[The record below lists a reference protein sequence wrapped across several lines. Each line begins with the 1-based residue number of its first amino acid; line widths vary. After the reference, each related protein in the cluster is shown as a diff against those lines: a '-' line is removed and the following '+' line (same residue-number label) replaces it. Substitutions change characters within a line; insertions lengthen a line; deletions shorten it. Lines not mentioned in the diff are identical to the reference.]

1 MLVRPLRTTL
11 RTWGLAAA
19 FFAAALAT
27 SACASDGMSLDGRP
41 VEKDGETPA
50 ATARRAYLRGMEEL
64 VAGNNN
70 QAVKI
75 FSTVARS
82 PRYIRHAA
90 LAKIRIGDAYYN
102 DRRFEESAEA
112 YRSFIAQHGSD
123 PNIPYA
129 RFRVA
134 SCYYQ
139 RVPSGLF
146 IEPPDFERDQ
156 TATRSAVRELRRF
169 IAAFPTSQFSTEA
182 RTMLIGAQ
190 EMLLAHQIYVADFY
204 ESRDKPRAV
213 AWRLKHALE
222 TYPAA
227 AKTPALVWRMAS
239 AYDTAEEQA
248 DAAQAY
254 AMYITSFPD
263 GPHILEAKARLE
275 DIRKAVTP
283 PKTESSE

>member
-1 MLVRPLRTTL
+1 MVTT
-11 RTWGLAAA
+11 
-19 FFAAALAT
+19 ALIAVALT
-27 SACASDGMSLDGRP
+27 ASACATSGMSLDGRP
-41 VEKDGETPA
+41 VEKEGETPA
-50 ATARRAYLRGMEEL
+50 DTARRAYRRGMEEL
-64 VAGNNN
+64 VSGNNN

-75 FSTVARS
+75 FATVARS

-102 DRRFEESAEA
+102 DQRFEEAAEA
-112 YRSFIAQHGSD
+112 YRSFVAQHGSD

-134 SCYYQ
+134 SCYYR

-156 TATRSAVRELRRF
+156 TATRSAVRELNSF

-182 RTMLIGAQ
+182 RVMLVGAQ
-190 EMLLAHQIYVADFY
+190 EMLLSHQIYVADFY

-222 TYPAA
+222 TYPTAA
-227 AKTPALVWRMAS
+227 ETPALVWRMAA
-239 AYDTAEEQA
+239 AYDKAEEQA

-254 AMYITSFPD
+254 AMYITSFPE
-263 GPHILEAKARLE
+263 GPHIAEAKSRLE
-275 DIRKAVTP
+275 DIRRAVTP
-283 PKTESSE
+283 PKTESSD